1 MTTKTQRLINRIE
14 EKESFYDIAYLCED
28 FDTFIDEISEW
39 GVDHI
44 GGVDFDD
51 PEVNRGM
58 MNAYFASFG
67 CTPDNPQPAGRY
79 ASCLTSSLNPLSL
92 IFQTQWEQSQSR
104 SRNLLRITLWG
115 YGGLM
120 LKNVFPTNQY

>member
-1 MTTKTQRLINRIE
+1 MTKTSRLINRIQ

-44 GGVDFDD
+44 AGVDFDD

-58 MNAYFASFG
+58 MDAFFASFG
-67 CTPDNPQPAGRY
+67 CTPDGAD
-79 ASCLTSSLNPLSL
+79 
-92 IFQTQWEQSQSR
+92 
-104 SRNLLRITLWG
+104 WG
-115 YGGLM
+115 EANIEEM
-120 LKNVFPTNQY
+120 NEVIEECN

>member
-28 FDTFIDEISEW
+28 FATFIDEISERA
-39 GVDHI
+39 VAHI

-58 MNAYFASFG
+58 MDAFFASFG
-67 CTPDNPQPAGRY
+67 CTPDDPHPCSKY
-79 ASCLTSSLNPLSL
+79 ALPHV
-92 IFQTQWEQSQSR
+92 
-104 SRNLLRITLWG
+104 
-115 YGGLM
+115 YG
-120 LKNVFPTNQY
+120 

>member
-1 MTTKTQRLINRIE
+1 MTKTQRLINRIE
-14 EKESFYDIAYLCED
+14 QKESFYDIAYICED
-28 FDTFIDEISEW
+28 FQTFIDEISEW

-67 CTPDNPQPAGRY
+67 CTPDNPHPCRSLRKVTNYYRGVTLPLLSFIMKVVKQPLCSTKNY
-79 ASCLTSSLNPLSL
+79 N
-92 IFQTQWEQSQSR
+92 QSTTEKS
-104 SRNLLRITLWG
+104 
-115 YGGLM
+115 
-120 LKNVFPTNQY
+120 